1 MSESLSLSLSPAPDH
16 PPLLQLGKSHPT
28 DPTEDKVLVAAL
40 NTKEPTKVAF
50 VNSTFNTTDL

>member
-1 MSESLSLSLSPAPDH
+1 MSLSLSPAPDH